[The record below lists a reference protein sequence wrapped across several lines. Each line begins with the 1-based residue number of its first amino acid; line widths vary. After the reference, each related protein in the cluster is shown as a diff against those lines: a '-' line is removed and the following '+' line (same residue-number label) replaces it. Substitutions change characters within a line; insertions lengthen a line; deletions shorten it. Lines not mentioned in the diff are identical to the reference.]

1 MDNWFFE
8 LVLITVA
15 SGGVVWAVVKLTWF
29 LVSVAEAVTTKTYAF
44 LRDKADQKNDCLRDK
59 ADQEIDC
66 LRDKADQEIDCLRSY
81 KHEEKITELIK
92 ELEALEESV
101 GISEKDVSLYSRCG
115 FGSPIRI
122 DPFESDAIDNDYLRY
137 KVRRAYFS
145 IQDIEKRKKLI
156 ELKRK
161 VDKYWREDELKD
173 GKEQM
178 RSARNKLE
186 FAKGYIKKYKVPA
199 RNELLAYWIFFS
211 IPLCCLGY
219 WLFVSEVVGVLAG
232 VAGGFVVVKWAFLIS
247 YKDAVAYLNAAANE
261 LLYAKEALHRMKAL
275 QKVETFSSEEEL
287 NGERVRLVDEA
298 SHISAWDTWNRTK
311 RAREFKRLAAWAKIV
326 SPYMEKAFI

>member
-8 LVLITVA
+8 LVLITVV
-15 SGGVVWAVVKLTWF
+15 SGGVMWAVVKLTSF
-29 LVSVAEAVTTKTYAF
+29 LISVAEAVTTKTYAF
-44 LRDKADQKNDCLRDK
+44 LRDKADQKN
-59 ADQEIDC
+59 DC

-101 GISEKDVSLYSRCG
+101 GISEKDVSLYSRCN

-122 DPFESDAIDNDYLRY
+122 DPFESNAIDNDSLRR
-137 KVRRAYFS
+137 KVRDAYFS

-156 ELKRK
+156 GLSRRIG
-161 VDKYWREDELKD
+161 KYWREDELKD

-199 RNELLAYWIFFS
+199 RNELLADWIFFS

-232 VAGGFVVVKWAFLIS
+232 VAGGFVVVKWAYLSS

-261 LLYAKEALHRMKAL
+261 RLYAKEDLRCMQVL
-275 QKVETFSSEEEL
+275 QEVETFSSEEEL
-287 NGERVRLVDEA
+287 SGERLRRVDEA
-298 SHISAWDTWNRTK
+298 SHISAWQTWNSTK
-311 RAREFKRLAAWAKIV
+311 RARECKRLAAWAKIV
-326 SPYMEKAFI
+326 SPYMEKTFI

>member
-8 LVLITVA
+8 LVLITVV

-29 LVSVAEAVTTKTYAF
+29 LISVAEAVTTKTYAF
-44 LRDKADQKNDCLRDK
+44 LRDKADQKS
-59 ADQEIDC
+59 DC

-101 GISEKDVSLYSRCG
+101 GISEKDVSLGEFYFILG
-115 FGSPIRI
+115 QGSPGFPGGPRI
-122 DPFESDAIDNDYLRY
+122 DPYESNAIHNDYLRY
-137 KVRRAYFS
+137 KVRGAYFS

-156 ELKRK
+156 ELRRK

-232 VAGGFVVVKWAFLIS
+232 VAGGFVVVKWAYLSS

-261 LLYAKEALHRMKAL
+261 RLYAKEDLHRMKAL
-275 QKVETFSSEEEL
+275 RKVETFSSEEEL

-298 SHISAWDTWNRTK
+298 SHISAWQTWNSTK
-311 RAREFKRLAAWAKIV
+311 RARECKRLAAWAKIV